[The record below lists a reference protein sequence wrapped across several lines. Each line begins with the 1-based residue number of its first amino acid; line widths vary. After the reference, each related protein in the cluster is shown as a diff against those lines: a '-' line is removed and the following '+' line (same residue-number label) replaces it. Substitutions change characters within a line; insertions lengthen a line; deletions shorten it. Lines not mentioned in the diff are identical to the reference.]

1 MATFET
7 GDAWLLK
14 NVTGLIKPL
23 LRRGLRLLLPTT
35 TIIIIVLYKPYIYN
49 MGITLDDLHQ
59 KVVRHSHLFSTS
71 RDRLVN
77 FVETLTN
84 KHPTFHVIEEIVT
97 TNREMNTSVQ
107 ICAKDGT
114 ILYDVPNIRK
124 LKKVNQRS
132 NTTNDAVVDDI
143 VAKIV
148 EYYTNF
154 FQYIVPK
161 EKLTFGFSDDEDET
175 FEINQYGSVS
185 TTALVLAENTNNNN
199 DNNNQNNNTIVKKQ
213 GTIYIVKSNE
223 T

>member
-1 MATFET
+1 M
-7 GDAWLLK
+7 
-14 NVTGLIKPL
+14 PQ
-23 LRRGLRLLLPTT
+23 P
-35 TIIIIVLYKPYIYN
+35 P
-49 MGITLDDLHQ
+49 
-59 KVVRHSHLFSTS
+59 FSTS

-161 EKLTFGFSDDEDET
+161 EKLTL
-175 FEINQYGSVS
+175 Q
-185 TTALVLAENTNNNN
+185 
-199 DNNNQNNNTIVKKQ
+199 
-213 GTIYIVKSNE
+213 
-223 T
+223 